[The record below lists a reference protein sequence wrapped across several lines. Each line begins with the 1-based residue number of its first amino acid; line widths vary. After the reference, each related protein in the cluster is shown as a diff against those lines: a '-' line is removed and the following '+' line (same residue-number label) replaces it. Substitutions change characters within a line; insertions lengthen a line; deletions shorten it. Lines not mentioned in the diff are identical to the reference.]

1 MALFDGL
8 ARRMAD
14 RARELADDAL
24 DRAEALYSQFPDV
37 RLRREDDTLVIEAM
51 GLMRRWMSDVRL
63 RFALWSSR

>member
-14 RARELADDAL
+14 RARELADGAL

-37 RLRREDDTLVIEAM
+37 QLRREDDTLVIEAM